1 MLSVGTI
8 HDLRPDELEPDS
20 ASAQHLGEACR
31 ARSQRARR
39 EPRTVCGW
47 ESLTDTE
54 RRVANLVADG
64 LTNRE
69 VGQRMYLSHH
79 TVDFHLRHIYLKLHI
94 NSRVQLTRLV
104 VEEGRGPDDRPSH
117 QPPHWTRDG
126 ERESVDST
134 RASLRVAS

>member
-1 MLSVGTI
+1 
-8 HDLRPDELEPDS
+8 
-20 ASAQHLGEACR
+20 
-31 ARSQRARR
+31 
-39 EPRTVCGW
+39 VCGW

-69 VGQRMYLSHH
+69 VGRRMYLSRH

-117 QPPHWTRDG
+117 QPPDWTRDG
-126 ERESVDST
+126 ERGSVDST
-134 RASLRVAS
+134 GASLGVAS